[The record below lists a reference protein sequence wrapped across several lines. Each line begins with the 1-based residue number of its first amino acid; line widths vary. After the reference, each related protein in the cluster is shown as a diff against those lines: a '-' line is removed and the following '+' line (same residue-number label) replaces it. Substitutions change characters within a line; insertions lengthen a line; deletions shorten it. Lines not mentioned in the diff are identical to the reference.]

1 MVASEEKLSGNLS
14 ERFTQALQTGGRAWR
29 QAFERQLKACGLT
42 PAGWSAIAAL
52 AEMERRAGEPGAEE
66 GARPPSQTELAQQLG
81 VDGATLVAT
90 IDRLAA
96 SKLIERTQSRQ
107 DRRVKL
113 VVLTPQGR
121 TLEQKV
127 RAQAEILRRDALAR
141 LDAGQ
146 LAVAADV
153 LERLQQVLEGP

>member
-1 MVASEEKLSGNLS
+1 MVAFDEHLS

-29 QAFERQLKACGLT
+29 LALERQLKACGLT
-42 PAGWSAIAAL
+42 PAGWSAVTAL
-52 AEMERRAGEPGAEE
+52 AEMQRRESELRGEE

-96 SKLIERTQSRQ
+96 AGLIERTQSRQ

-113 VVLTPQGR
+113 VVLTQQGR
-121 TLEQKV
+121 ALEEKV
-127 RAQAEILRRDALAR
+127 RKQAETLRRGALAR
-141 LDAGQ
+141 LDPGQ
-146 LAVAADV
+146 VAAAADV
-153 LERLQQVLEGP
+153 LEQLQQVLEGP